1 MFLHYIENKERLF
14 DLYNYI
20 KERKDRVGMGI
31 IVTNILTLRL
41 DDYFKQ
47 TDKNFKKQFDEILED
62 LDSINDEKF
71 DILFQKV

>member
-47 TDKNFKKQFDEILED
+47 RDKNFKKQFDEILED
-62 LDSINDEKF
+62 LDSINDENF
-71 DILFQKV
+71 DILFRKV